1 MEKIVAVTNCPA
13 GIAHTYMVAEA
24 IEKEGQQRGYEV
36 HVETQG
42 AAGVEHKLTADQIAA
57 ANYVILALGKGM
69 SNEDRQRFD
78 SKKVVELPVSDALKN
93 VPDLLDHLDERAEV
107 YHASKVKLGSD
118 QEAVQT
124 GIISHLMAGVSA
136 ALPFVIGGGL
146 LLAIGSILI
155 QFGMPNVAPKDGNL
169 GSLAWVLNNVGQLGF
184 TFMIPIMGAYIA
196 NSIGDKPALAPAFL
210 TTYLAN
216 SPDLLGTKTGAG
228 FLGAIF
234 LGITIGY
241 FVKYFKR
248 INIGKTFQSTM
259 GYLIIPFVTLLI
271 FGLLTYY
278 LIGPF
283 AGWVMGALIKILNSI
298 PTSMKIIG
306 GFVAGCMLAFDMGG
320 PVNKAAWFFG
330 FSLLSSKVYTWY
342 GIVGVVT
349 VIPPMAAAIA
359 TWLKPNMFTKQER
372 ESSLPAF
379 LVGMTVA
386 TEPAIPYAL
395 AAPVPM
401 IAANT
406 LAGGIA
412 GALSMVL
419 GVKRIAPGI
428 GVFDPLLGLIYPW
441 FNYYVAFGIGLILNV
456 VFILW
461 FKGAWLKKQRKAA
474 QG

>member
-1 MEKIVAVTNCPA
+1 MERIVAITNCPA

-24 IEKEGQQRGYEV
+24 LEKEAKKRGYDI

-42 AAGVEHKLTADQIAA
+42 AAGVEHALTPEQIAQA
-57 ANYVILALGKGM
+57 DYVILAIGKGL
-69 SNEDRQRFD
+69 SDEERARFNG
-78 SKKVVELPVSDALKN
+78 KKVVELPVSNALKD
-93 VPDLLDHLDERAEV
+93 VPDLLDHLSEKAHL
-107 YHASKVKLGSD
+107 YTASKVKLGSN
-118 QEAVQT
+118 QASVQT

-146 LLAIGSILI
+146 LLAIGSVLI
-155 QFGMPNVAPKDGNL
+155 QFGAPNVAPKDGSL

-184 TFMIPIMGAYIA
+184 SFMIPIMGAYIA

-216 SPDLLGTKTGAG
+216 SPDLLGTDTGAG
-228 FLGAIF
+228 FLGAIV
-234 LGITIGY
+234 LGLSVGY
-241 FVKYFKR
+241 FVKYFKK

-283 AGWVMGALIKILNSI
+283 VGWAMGTLIQVLNSI
-298 PTSMKIIG
+298 PTSMKVLG

-330 FSLLSSKVYTWY
+330 FSLLSSHIYTWY
-342 GIVGVVT
+342 GVVGVVT
-349 VIPPMAAAIA
+349 VLPPMAAAIA
-359 TWLKPNMFTKQER
+359 TWLKPKMFTKQEK
-372 ESSLPAF
+372 EASVPAF

-395 AAPVPM
+395 AAPIPM

-412 GALSMVL
+412 GAISMVL
-419 GVKRIAPGI
+419 GVKRIAPGL
-428 GVFDPLLGLIYPW
+428 GVFDPVLGLIHPW
-441 FNYYVAFGIGLILNV
+441 YSYYSAFAIGLILNV
-456 VFILW
+456 IFIIW
-461 FKGAWLKKQRKAA
+461 FKGMSLRRQKK
-474 QG
+474 G